1 MMLLIMVPFIHIYHY
16 FYEKSHFSLVTVE
29 AASGTLQRS
38 HCILG
43 YGRASP
49 ENGKLTQEN
58 SRISPGNN
66 GSHLKR
72 IEFIGKNRI

>member
-1 MMLLIMVPFIHIYHY
+1 
-16 FYEKSHFSLVTVE
+16 
-29 AASGTLQRS
+29 
-38 HCILG
+38 LG

-66 GSHLKR
+66 ISP
-72 IEFIGKNRI
+72 EKN